1 MRQLL
6 GRILL
11 LGFLAVSPLFGA
23 KMSQEEIEK
32 ILNLMN
38 RTEVVQIMEKD
49 GGPPR

>member
-1 MRQLL
+1 MRRLL

-11 LGFLAVSPLFGA
+11 LGMLAVSPLFGA

-32 ILNLMN
+32 IMNLMH
-38 RTEVVQIMEKD
+38 RTEIVQVMEKD